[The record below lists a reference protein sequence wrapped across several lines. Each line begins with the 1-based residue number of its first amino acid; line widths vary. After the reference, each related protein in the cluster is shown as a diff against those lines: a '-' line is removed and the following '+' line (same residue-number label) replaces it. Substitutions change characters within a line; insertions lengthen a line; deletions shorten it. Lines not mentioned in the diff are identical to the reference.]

1 VPLSSAHVHPHTD
14 AATTAV
20 VEHTIEPRPR
30 FVSVF
35 FASYLTWLGE
45 GKVDKQDEPTLL
57 QVMAIIKEGGGGTWV
72 SGPPVAAQK
81 VLASVL
87 GTVAGARGIRPVVP
101 PGA

>member
-1 VPLSSAHVHPHTD
+1 VHPHTD
-14 AATTAV
+14 AVTTAV

-35 FASYLTWLGE
+35 FASYLTWLAE
-45 GKVDKQDEPTLL
+45 GKVDGQDEPTLL
-57 QVMAIIKEGGGGTWV
+57 QVMAILRVGGGGTWV

-87 GTVAGARGIRPVVP
+87 GAVAGARGIRPVVP